1 MAFWRLLISKT
12 QNPKPSPPLPN
23 ANHSPPSLLP
33 LLLLLRQTSLFSTS
47 FLITKTP
54 KKFRKKAQEGR
65 KPPNQARPD
74 STQPHPPLRTH
85 CRARR
90 LLPIP
95 HQIERLPLQAAPPRP
110 PP

>member
-33 LLLLLRQTSLFSTS
+33 LLLLRQTSPFSTS

-54 KKFRKKAQEGR
+54 KKFRK

-95 HQIERLPLQAAPPRP
+95 HQIERLPLQAAPPHP
-110 PP
+110 PPR